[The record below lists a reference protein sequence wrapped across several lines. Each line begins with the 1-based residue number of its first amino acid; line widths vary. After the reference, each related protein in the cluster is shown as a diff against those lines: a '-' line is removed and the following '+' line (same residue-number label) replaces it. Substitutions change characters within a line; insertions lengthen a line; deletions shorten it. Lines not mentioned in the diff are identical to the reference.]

1 MAAVIM
7 PDDIGLVQRERLAF
21 IDFRLFFLGSVS
33 RGDIVGRFGV
43 SPAVSTR
50 DLAHYRDVAPSNIS
64 FDGSQKSYRIGPAFS
79 PLFEHPLDR
88 VLLALSKGF
97 GDGLGRIPPVVP
109 CEFAEPINKPVQS
122 TLAAVTRAIASGAP
136 LSISYLSVSGG
147 ESSREILPFALA
159 DNGLRWHVR
168 AFDRKSSSFRD
179 FVLSRISNTSAL
191 PGRGAEEGERPDDD
205 GEWNA
210 TVDLEVVPH
219 PDSARPEIAALD
231 FPMENGVLRLR
242 ARAALAGYVLRRW
255 GIDCSPT
262 HFLDPVAHPLWLR
275 NHGVLED
282 VSSAAIAPGRTAAN
296 GGSE

>member
-7 PDDIGLVQRERLAF
+7 PADLGLVQRERLAF

-50 DLAHYRDVAPSNIS
+50 DLAFYRDVAPSNIS
-64 FDGSQKSYRIGPAFS
+64 FDGSSKSYRIGPAFS

-97 GDGLGRIPPVVP
+97 GDGLGGIPLVVP
-109 CEFAEPINKPVQS
+109 CEYAEPINKPIQK
-122 TLAAVTRAIASGAP
+122 TLAAVTRAIASGSG
-136 LSISYLSVSGG
+136 LSIFYVSVSGG

-179 FVLSRISNTSAL
+179 FVLSRISNPSAL
-191 PGRGAEEGERPDDD
+191 SGNGPEDGERPEDDV
-205 GEWNA
+205 EWNA
-210 TVDLEVVPH
+210 TVDLEVVAH
-219 PDSARPEIAALD
+219 PDSARPEITALD
-231 FPMENGVLRLR
+231 FPMENGFLHLR

-255 GIDCSPT
+255 GIDCSPN
-262 HFLDPVAHPLWLR
+262 HFLDPVTHPLWLR
-275 NHGVLED
+275 NHGVLES
-282 VSSAAIAPGRTAAN
+282 VSSAAIAPGRSAAN
-296 GGSE
+296 RGAE

>member
-7 PDDIGLVQRERLAF
+7 PAGLGLVQRERLAF

-33 RGDIVGRFGV
+33 RADIVGRFGV

-50 DLAHYRDVAPSNIS
+50 DLALYRDVARSNIS
-64 FDGSQKSYRIGPAFS
+64 FDGSSKSYRIGPAFS

-97 GDGLGRIPPVVP
+97 GDGLGGIPPVVL
-109 CEFAEPINKPVQS
+109 CEIAEPINKPVQR
-122 TLAAVTRAIASGAP
+122 TLAAVTRAIASGAA
-136 LSISYLSVSGG
+136 LSISYFSVSGG
-147 ESSREILPFALA
+147 ESKREILPFALA

-179 FVLSRISNTSAL
+179 FVLSRISNPLAL
-191 PGRGAEEGERPDDD
+191 SGMGPDEGERPEDD

-210 TVDLEVVPH
+210 TIDLDVVAH
-219 PDSARPEIAALD
+219 PDSARPEIAAFD

-255 GIDCSPT
+255 GIDCSPN
-262 HFLDPVAHPLWLR
+262 HFLDPVTHPLWLR
-275 NHGVLED
+275 NHRVLEG
-282 VSSAAIAPGRTAAN
+282 VSSGAIAPGRTAAN